1 GFHKLTRRGIW
12 VRPQGAV
19 SHSWRS
25 MTAWDRRSMTALTR
39 RSMTAENVSINT
51 PGGHRPPLQSELSE
65 ARRLYPE
72 ARIPAPA
79 RRNRLEFLVKTLVSK
94 VHGVGDTRHGFESD
108 EVRIALAAARDG
120 RIRRPDHDGTP
131 VGTEH
136 DLELLMFSFKD

>member
-1 GFHKLTRRGIW
+1 
-12 VRPQGAV
+12 
-19 SHSWRS
+19 
-25 MTAWDRRSMTALTR
+25 MTAGD
-39 RSMTAENVSINT
+39 VSFKIL
-51 PGGHRPPLQSELSE
+51 GGHRPPLQSELSE

-120 RIRRPDHDGTP
+120 QGDPNFIAFEPMAGITDAMN
-131 VGTEH
+131 
-136 DLELLMFSFKD
+136 LA